1 MNQRQVFVSPAGER
15 ISFPAPPSPIDPGA
29 AREVWTSALCAEVD
43 PELFAED
50 RGKDAAA
57 AKQICGGCEV
67 RALCLD
73 TFDEAIEHG
82 VIGGLTAAER
92 RALRRAKRR
101 AA

>member
-15 ISFPAPPSPIDPGA
+15 ISFPAPPAPIDSDA

-43 PELFAED
+43 PELFVEGY
-50 RGKDAAA
+50 GKDAKA
-57 AKQICGGCEV
+57 AKQICAGCEV

-73 TFDEAIEHG
+73 TFGPAIEYG
-82 VIGGLTAAER
+82 VVGGLTGRER
-92 RALRRAKRR
+92 RALRRTNRR